1 MHTRDALHMG
11 PLFPVIPSIFFFDTF
26 FYLVKKSIPRH
37 FQDDRQCLSL
47 PGYFVPPRSYSGY
60 VDTWIKPDINVD
72 ELDHKNYKQG
82 CPGGPKKVSTSFFEW
97 GIFVYSIFLVR
108 WRWRVFLRVGIYCM
122 YLRNIITCL
131 LRIKNVK
138 NWCNLKTTFYDLQF
152 ETLRSLLAQKLKKL
166 W

>member
-1 MHTRDALHMG
+1 MAVLVTLLVG
-11 PLFPVIPSIFFFDTF
+11 LFKGHNLILSFIPHPS
-26 FYLVKKSIPRH
+26 P
-37 FQDDRQCLSL
+37 
-47 PGYFVPPRSYSGY
+47 
-60 VDTWIKPDINVD
+60 DTWIKPDINVD

-108 WRWRVFLRVGIYCM
+108 WRWRVFLRLGIYCM

-152 ETLRSLLAQKLKKL
+152 ETSHSLLAQKLKKL

>member
-1 MHTRDALHMG
+1 MAGLCRILAESFYFIKYHGGSPSAASLMCVKGLVLMMDSAFVNTVENVSMWSPSLH
-11 PLFPVIPSIFFFDTF
+11 PS
-26 FYLVKKSIPRH
+26 P
-37 FQDDRQCLSL
+37 
-47 PGYFVPPRSYSGY
+47 
-60 VDTWIKPDINVD
+60 DTWIKPDINVD

-108 WRWRVFLRVGIYCM
+108 WRWRVFLRLVICCM

-138 NWCNLKTTFYDLQF
+138 NWCNLKTTFYDL
-152 ETLRSLLAQKLKKL
+152 
-166 W
+166 